1 MLAECHVITASD
13 QGSNGRR
20 GLRFLAAVAI
30 NVYRQCVNSE
40 EEDGAPSSQHPPS
53 TAGPSHP
60 TLDHGTEGVDRA
72 DCMETLRRVWTSRVR
87 VGLNSSKNV
96 DVRLD
101 DQVIRKLELTKRRI
115 HARKKDTDTSF
126 SAESPTLIVQ
136 VLDKGNGMSIP
147 NQYHAWRAHTKCE
160 IRVQA
165 GSV

>member
-1 MLAECHVITASD
+1 M
-13 QGSNGRR
+13 
-20 GLRFLAAVAI
+20 
-30 NVYRQCVNSE
+30 
-40 EEDGAPSSQHPPS
+40 
-53 TAGPSHP
+53 
-60 TLDHGTEGVDRA
+60 
-72 DCMETLRRVWTSRVR
+72 R